1 MDTAALNKTTPDTTA
16 VEATAQDAPRLTLR
30 KADRLRHRTLVNG
43 LYDGGNSL
51 YSYPLRMQWRA
62 LSREELEASFRGEIP
77 KGIAPVQMMVTIPK
91 RKQRHAVDRVLMR
104 RRVREAYRL
113 SRRQLLDAVTS
124 MPYATVSLSFVYISD
139 QKCGYAKV
147 QSAVVT
153 LLNKLRK
160 ALAEKQEA
168 KP

>member
-1 MDTAALNKTTPDTTA
+1 MDTAALNNATLDTTA
-16 VEATAQDAPRLTLR
+16 TDASKQDAPRLTLR

-43 LYDGGNSL
+43 MYDGGNSL
-51 YSYPLRMQWRA
+51 YAYPLRMQWRA
-62 LSREELEASFRGEIP
+62 LTQEELAASFRGDVP
-77 KGIAPVQMMVTIPK
+77 RGIAPVQMMVTIPK

-113 SRRQLLDAVTS
+113 SRRQLVDAVCS

-139 QKCGYAKV
+139 KKCGYAKV
-147 QSAVVT
+147 QSAVNV
-153 LLNKLRK
+153 LLGKLHK

-168 KP
+168 MP

>member
-1 MDTAALNKTTPDTTA
+1 MDTAALNKTIRDTA
-16 VEATAQDAPRLTLR
+16 ALDATMPDAPRLTLR
-30 KADRLRHRTLVNG
+30 KADRLHHRTLVNG

-62 LSREELEASFRGEIP
+62 LSQEELAASFRGDVP

-113 SRRQLLDAVTS
+113 SRRQLLDCVCS

-139 QKCGYAKV
+139 KKCGYAKV

-153 LLNKLRK
+153 LLNNLRK

-168 KP
+168 MP